1 MAASDCIAEIKEAAG
16 RLLTDDDVTAIVEE
30 LERRRLSRRGKASL
44 ESIEEQMFR
53 DAEELAS
60 EIDIAARIEKRNRL
74 INLKRQAERD
84 GIIAR
89 FDDPGEALRA
99 LNVGTNSPVMG
110 GRMSVDARNKA
121 IEAELLGGFIADL
134 RRENLIEVFN
144 SEQKADEIAREL
156 WEIRSDGTGRPG
168 ITGDRDAQKIAQI
181 ISKYQEASRLRMNRA
196 GAAIGKLD
204 GYITKQSHDPVRIRR
219 AGFEAWYKEI
229 VGLLDHERTFQGE
242 DPVKFLQGVYDGL
255 TTGVH
260 LKATGEQSDRM
271 YAFRGPGNLAK
282 RASAERV
289 LHFQSADAWTR
300 YNRDFGTGTFNESV
314 LQGFRHAARTSAVM
328 EVWGTNPEVAWQN
341 TVRDLQA
348 KHRGDPKKMAGIE
361 PGSMKMQLRE
371 WEFREVAGMTN
382 IAASRYFASFGSGV
396 RATQSMAKLGGAVI
410 SSVTDVA
417 FQAGEIRFQ
426 GESLLS
432 GYSNALQNLVRGR
445 GRGEQREIADLLGVG
460 IEGMIGSMAARFSA
474 SDGVPGVAGKLM
486 HRFFKL
492 NGLSWWTDAHKTG
505 VGLMMARKLAMERR
519 LGWAELS
526 EDRRRVLSLYGIDDA
541 RWDLIRQSA
550 VRNADGAEFIVPQGI
565 RDLPDD
571 VLLKHLQEQGRL
583 SLAGGD
589 DRPRKVVEWED
600 WFAGS
605 KVVDEKGDPLTVY
618 HGTVFDIREFDERM
632 LGSTTKAE
640 SAQGGFFFISDPR
653 TASEYAEVFS
663 GREFRQTELK
673 VMEAERRAQET
684 GAQADIEE
692 HQRLLR
698 ELEELDAAER
708 QRSDREAA
716 SGANVIP
723 AHLSLKNPLVVDFA
737 ERQGYDEGAFTRAIA
752 EAKEK
757 GHDGA
762 VLKNAQ
768 DDPVHSGR
776 KADIYVAFRPDQ
788 IRTAFQRPPEAAAA
802 RRSDGADL
810 RERRMIDRLKD
821 DLTAQL
827 GAYYTDRVDF
837 AVLTPGAR
845 ERAILKMGTQ
855 PGTVEG
861 EVLRFIMQFKA
872 FPTTVM
878 TKAFSREI
886 RGRGHADVPGLI
898 NFFVASTVLGYVAQS
913 AKEMVKGRNPRDP
926 LSPETWVAAFVQGG
940 GAGIYG
946 DFLFGTKS
954 RFGAGPLDTL
964 MGPTFGTVNDLAGLL
979 EKVREGDDPSAAALR
994 TVISNTPFANLFY
1007 LRTAMDYLF
1016 LYRIQE
1022 AMNPGFLRRFER
1034 RVERDNDQTFW
1045 LRPSEAVQ

>member
-60 EIDIAARIEKRNRL
+60 EIEIAARIEKRNRL

-84 GIIAR
+84 NIIAR

-110 GRMSVDARNKA
+110 GRMSVDARDKA
-121 IEAELLGGFIADL
+121 IESELLGGFIADL

-156 WEIRSDGTGRPG
+156 WEIRTDGTGRPG

-396 RATQSMAKLGGAVI
+396 RAAQSMAKLGGAVI

-417 FQAGEIRFQ
+417 YQGGEMRFQ

-432 GYSNALQNLVRGR
+432 GYYNTLQNVVRGR
-445 GRGEQREIADLLGVG
+445 GSGEQREIADLLGVG

-526 EDRRRVLSLYGIDDA
+526 EDRRRVLSLYGIDGA

-571 VLLKHLQEQGRL
+571 VLLAHIRKQG
-583 SLAGGD
+583 
-589 DRPRKVVEWED
+589 
-600 WFAGS
+600 
-605 KVVDEKGDPLTVY
+605 
-618 HGTVFDIREFDERM
+618 
-632 LGSTTKAE
+632 
-640 SAQGGFFFISDPR
+640 
-653 TASEYAEVFS
+653 
-663 GREFRQTELK
+663 ELK
-673 VMEAERRAQET
+673 L
-684 GAQADIEE
+684 G
-692 HQRLLR
+692 
-698 ELEELDAAER
+698 
-708 QRSDREAA
+708 
-716 SGANVIP
+716 
-723 AHLSLKNPLVVDFA
+723 
-737 ERQGYDEGAFTRAIA
+737 DEIG
-752 EAKEK
+752 
-757 GHDGA
+757 
-762 VLKNAQ
+762 
-768 DDPVHSGR
+768 P
-776 KADIYVAFRPDQ
+776 
-788 IRTAFQRPPEAAAA
+788 
-802 RRSDGADL
+802 

-845 ERAILKMGTQ
+845 ERALLKMGTQ

-861 EVLRFIMQFKA
+861 EALRFIMQFKA
-872 FPTTVM
+872 FPLTVM